1 MGATSRGSVSRAD
14 NGGKILSMV
23 SEHYFGFIG
32 KVLLAAIVTVACL
45 KTAIGLITS
54 CSQMFSKMFPKS
66 VSYKK
71 YAVIFTVFSFIVAN
85 FGLNTIIQLSIP
97 VLMFLYP
104 LAITL
109 IILSLLAPVIN
120 KQRDIYRWTTIL
132 TIIAALF
139 DFCNAL
145 PETVKETTVM
155 KKIIDFAHIYLP
167 GFDYGFGW
175 IIPAL
180 GGFVLG
186 MIICKKRST
195 I

>member
-1 MGATSRGSVSRAD
+1 
-14 NGGKILSMV
+14 MV
-23 SEHYFGFIG
+23 SENYFGIKG

-54 CSQMFSKMFPKS
+54 CAQMFSEMFPKS
-66 VSYKK
+66 FVYNRH
-71 YAVIFTVFSFIVAN
+71 ALIFTVFSFIIAN
-85 FGLNTIIQLSIP
+85 FGLNKIISLSIP

-109 IILSLLAPVIN
+109 IILSLLAPIIK
-120 KQRDIYRWTTIL
+120 KQKHIYRWTTTL
-132 TIIAALF
+132 TMIAAFF

-145 PETVKETTVM
+145 PETIKGTEIM
-155 KKIIDFAHIYLP
+155 SKIIDFAHLYLP

-180 GGFVLG
+180 VGFVIGTVIWKTPLG
-186 MIICKKRST
+186 HTK
-195 I
+195 